1 MQNVFS
7 RFKKIKGKAFI
18 PVGITLLILICC
30 YFFVISGNADL
41 AASFWIFSIV
51 VLILQ
56 TLGICLAKMYFTEA
70 TDQSIANLED
80 KIAKVSQGDL
90 RDLESIVTDDKDT
103 IAGRVQTSLLGIA
116 NAFKGMAIGMKEE
129 TKEVEQMVTKLG
141 NLTDNAKASISDI
154 RDSVAD
160 IADKSNRQN
169 SETNQTGEYINQ
181 LADNIDSINADI
193 SQMAARADQSR
204 ESNERN
210 FNLMHDVATSWQEDH
225 QNQTQIVNEM
235 DNMNKDIQS
244 IGNIVNLIND
254 ISEQTNL
261 LALNASIE
269 AARAGEAGR
278 GFAVVADEIRS
289 LAEQS
294 SKSTKDI
301 REIIESIRDKSE
313 HMTNNINRSYK
324 KGQEQSQNIEK
335 AIGAAREITDLVN
348 SFNTSLDS
356 IKGRMTDMIEQK
368 DVVTEASQQVMDS
381 MTSIS
386 ASTQEVNT
394 NVDDFYK
401 MVQELEKD
409 VAHLKDASE
418 IKKLNAA
425 AFITD

>member
-235 DNMNKDIQS
+235 DNMNTDIQS